1 MNGQH
6 IRAKVRFRPESSG
19 LPVSKAIISGRRRRR
34 RTRCENPHQDVGAFT
49 QISGACDNNGG
60 ANFGFDGA
68 LEDTDH
74 DISRPQST
82 SSASP
87 SSSRRTEAAR
97 NSLKSSSDQESDQSI
112 LRSGA
117 NAANRSIN
125 RDSSVA
131 ASGDSLRNA
140 VSKDASC
147 EFRETSMILAIV
159 YGAPNAIG
167 NRANPNSPGRA
178 VAPVRAFGRC
188 TKREP
193 FLPALKWGFGDH
205 IMGAGGS
212 ILAGGSRRN
221 GVANRNLD
229 GPRAASTPAL

>member
-1 MNGQH
+1 MLLRKSVADTPLHAGPIVIAEVANDRQFRPMNGQH
-6 IRAKVRFRPESSG
+6 IRAKVRFRPEPSG

-34 RTRCENPHQDVGAFT
+34 RTRCENPNQDVGAFT

-68 LEDTDH
+68 LEDTGH

-159 YGAPNAIG
+159 YGAPNAIS
-167 NRANPNSPGRA
+167 N
-178 VAPVRAFGRC
+178 
-188 TKREP
+188 
-193 FLPALKWGFGDH
+193 D
-205 IMGAGGS
+205 
-212 ILAGGSRRN
+212 
-221 GVANRNLD
+221 
-229 GPRAASTPAL
+229 